1 MKEGFRQAMAW
12 LHTWVGLVF
21 GWLLFAI
28 FLTGSLTYFKEEL
41 SRWAQPEVPAQA
53 LEMHQRLAG
62 AERYLQAH
70 AGGAA
75 SWYIDPGDER
85 DPKTLVLYQQPGKQ
99 GRGSYVRKA
108 IDPVTG
114 QALDARGTLGGEFF
128 YRFHFELELPYPWG
142 RLIAGLAAFV
152 MFVALITGIITH
164 KKIFKEFFTFR
175 PGKGQRSWLDG
186 HNAAGVLALPFHLMI
201 TYSSL
206 VILMYLLMPATL
218 MANYQGG
225 DREYFRE
232 LYPEVESTAP
242 SSSAAPLSLAQLLDR
257 YQQQV
262 PGGQV
267 GSVRV
272 DKPGTAQA
280 TVTFQPPTSS
290 RVAYVP
296 GAGTVFSVAG
306 GTLLHADEGARPLPQ
321 MIAGSFYGLHMGR
334 FAHPLLRWLYFVCG
348 LASTAMIGTGLVMW
362 LSKRQQK
369 HAKAAIRPFEL
380 RLVGMLNLAGM
391 AGLVCAVAAF
401 LCANRLLPIELPG
414 RGGWEV
420 RCFFLVWLGC
430 LLHAAWRP
438 DARGW
443 VQQLTAAAV
452 MLVSLPLLSQFTT
465 GAGLSVSLPAGDWA
479 LAGIDLTAAAFGVLL
494 AWVARRVR
502 RKALGPAL
510 PRERARPLRAEQEAH

>member
-28 FLTGSLTYFKEEL
+28 FLTGSLTYFKEEV
-41 SRWAQPEVPAQA
+41 SRWAQPELPQNT
-53 LEMHQRLAG
+53 MDMRDRLAG
-62 AERYLQAH
+62 AEHYLQAH
-70 AGGAA
+70 AAKA
-75 SWYIDPGDER
+75 DSWYIEPGDER
-85 DPKTLVLYQQPGKQ
+85 IPRTMVLYKEPGKE
-99 GRGSYVRKA
+99 GRGSYVRQA
-108 IDPVTG
+108 IDPNTG
-114 QALDARGTLGGEFF
+114 QALNVRDTLGGEFF

-142 RLIAGLAAFV
+142 RWTAGLSAFV

-186 HNAAGVLALPFHLMI
+186 HNAVGVLALPFHLMI

-206 VILMYLLMPATL
+206 VIFMYLLMPATL
-218 MANYQGG
+218 LANYENG

-232 LYPEVESTAP
+232 LYPDVEPVVPAT
-242 SSSAAPLSLAQLLDR
+242 SAAPLSLAQLLDR
-257 YQQQV
+257 YRQQV

-280 TVTFQPPTSS
+280 TVTFQAPTSA

-296 GAGTVFSVAG
+296 SAGTVFSVAG
-306 GTLLHADEGARPLPQ
+306 GSLLHADDSARPLPQ
-321 MIAGSFYGLHMGR
+321 MIAASFYGLHMGR

-369 HAKAAIRPFEL
+369 HAKAAIKPFEL
-380 RLVGMLNLAGM
+380 RLVGALNLAGM

-401 LCANRLLPIELPG
+401 LCANRLLPVELAG
-414 RGGWEV
+414 REGWEV
-420 RCFFLVWLGC
+420 RCFFLAWLAS
-430 LLHAAWRP
+430 LLHALWRP

-443 VQQLTAAAV
+443 IQQLTVAAV

-465 GAGLSVSLPAGDWA
+465 GAGLSVSLPRADWA
-479 LAGIDLTAAAFGVLL
+479 LAGVDLTAAAFGLLL

-502 RKALGPAL
+502 RKSLVAAQ
-510 PRERARPLRAEQEAH
+510 PRNRARPLRTEQEAH